1 MDKARLEAKRRR
13 KNYFKKSRIVIFFT
27 VASLLVAG
35 FVVGFVFLIKSRT
48 KYMVIEKA
56 KNDEAFPNFESLTM
70 NSNEYKLPMNLIP
83 YYYDLYL
90 ITNFNHNI
98 EPMDYNGTVEIHFKC
113 IIETNKIILN
123 TKNLEIDGSLI
134 FVNDVVDSNITFN
147 MINVTVDKR
156 DELLIIELD
165 RYFESNHNYT
175 VYITFRGFLND
186 DDHGFFRLSYKDTF
200 GNKRYCL

>member
-1 MDKARLEAKRRR
+1 
-13 KNYFKKSRIVIFFT
+13 
-27 VASLLVAG
+27 
-35 FVVGFVFLIKSRT
+35 
-48 KYMVIEKA
+48 MVIEKA

-165 RYFESNHNYT
+165 RYFESNIFIYCKFKIDQNLKPQKKSFT
-175 VYITFRGFLND
+175 ILVIPITSLR
-186 DDHGFFRLSYKDTF
+186 K
-200 GNKRYCL
+200 